1 MGLTVFNDIL
11 GPIVAILGI
20 LGNISCLLAIWH
32 RNRTCSKNQEGMKG
46 YMYTFLCGLAVADL
60 GYLAFML
67 QVFNFSS
74 SVEIE
79 CNNLK
84 YRDQVLVPICNSFKA
99 ASDFI
104 VIFMTI
110 NRCRVMGNITEMR
123 ISVLRKEA
131 ANERLSWNAFFQI
144 LAAFAISFV
153 LHLPF
158 YFYNFLDEYS
168 PCTIADNEGDYD
180 GHMWFLY
187 YVICVTLVNTMPI
200 FLIVTLNVVLIK
212 RLRVMATRRRRL
224 QSERSINQDVN
235 ENRRAWSVHN
245 KTSIQEQKLTILL
258 VIIAVSYF
266 FFTLPGNVSFILF
279 NLPDNIGDEIK
290 NLHDPLSFITNFLES
305 LNYAANFYIYCAVH
319 EELRGSFLD
328 MCKSVGDFI
337 TCG

>member
-1 MGLTVFNDIL
+1 MEEKDEFEMYRLVFNDIL
-11 GPIVAILGI
+11 GPTVAILGI

-32 RNRTCSKNQEGMKG
+32 RNRACSKNQEGMKG

-79 CNNLK
+79 CNNLN
-84 YRDQVLVPICNSFKA
+84 YRDQILVPICNSFKA

-153 LHLPF
+153 LYLPF

-168 PCTIADNEGDYD
+168 PCTIADNEDDYD

-187 YVICVTLVNTMPI
+187 YVICVTLVKTMPI
-200 FLIVTLNVVLIK
+200 LLIVTLNVVLIK

-235 ENRRAWSVHN
+235 SLYYYID
-245 KTSIQEQKLTILL
+245 SI
-258 VIIAVSYF
+258 AD
-266 FFTLPGNVSFILF
+266 G
-279 NLPDNIGDEIK
+279 
-290 NLHDPLSFITNFLES
+290 H
-305 LNYAANFYIYCAVH
+305 
-319 EELRGSFLD
+319 
-328 MCKSVGDFI
+328 KSIDY
-337 TCG
+337 